1 MNNCINTSMNNL
13 IVSYNKNN
21 FIDEDIVI
29 DNEIEFKETSLVY
42 ELMFPP
48 LQEVKDNVKD
58 NLSLSQNLYISN
70 NQSNEI
76 KWVSVKT
83 SPRKISSKKRTR
95 SGGDK
100 YLPSET
106 DVKMCDICDFP
117 EKLNNILMQD
127 HYERIQRCGAI
138 IYKLT
143 DQGLKFALGID
154 TIFNEYTDFG
164 GGVKKEDLT
173 VIDGGLRELTEE
185 SIGIFGF
192 IKSDELKNFLALYT
206 SRTMIMFIK
215 TDINEDQITKLFNER
230 VKYIDNPEVNG
241 ITWLTTSEFISLLE
255 GNLIHGRKIFTR
267 IRDIC
272 YTAYKEHDF
281 INLL

>member
-1 MNNCINTSMNNL
+1 MNTL

-21 FIDEDIVI
+21 FIDDDIVI
-29 DNEIEFKETSLVY
+29 NDDMKYKQHSPVY

-48 LQEVKDNVKD
+48 LQPVAKN
-58 NLSLSQNLYISN
+58 NLSLSQNLYITN
-70 NQSNEI
+70 TPQNEV

-83 SPRKISSKKRTR
+83 SPRKITSKKRTR

-100 YLPSET
+100 FNTYC
-106 DVKMCDICDFP
+106 DNDADKNVKICDIRDFP
-117 EKLNNILMQD
+117 DKLNNILHQD

-154 TIFNEYTDFG
+154 TVFNEYTDFG

-173 VIDGGLRELTEE
+173 VIEGGLRELTEE
-185 SIGIFGF
+185 SIGIFGL
-192 IKSDELKNFLALYT
+192 INSDELENFLALYT
-206 SRTMIMFIK
+206 TRTMIMFIK
-215 TDINEDQITKLFNER
+215 TDIDETRISKLFNER
-230 VKYIDNPEVNG
+230 VKYIEEPEVNG

-255 GNLIHGRKIFTR
+255 GNVVQGRKIFKR

-272 YTAYKEHDF
+272 LTAHLEHDF